1 MSDKNVVTLA
11 ASRDA
16 KVLSAPKHFRA
27 PQRAAWDDLC
37 ESAPVEASKPA
48 NRFTLEIAATLMAKF
63 RSGKAMTATET
74 KELKRQ
80 LVVLGL
86 AAADDD
92 GAKKK
97 PRKNSRYFGG
107 E

>member
-1 MSDKNVVTLA
+1 MSDKNVVSIGVVSGPSTP
-11 ASRDA
+11 SMPR
-16 KVLSAPKHFRA
+16 HFKA
-27 PQRAAWDDLC
+27 PQKAAWGDLVAA
-37 ESAPVEASKPA
+37 APAAAAKRENLFA
-48 NRFTLEIAATLMAKF
+48 LEIAATLMAKF

-92 GAKKK
+92 GTKKK
-97 PRKNSRYFGG
+97 PRKNAHYFGG

>member
-1 MSDKNVVTLA
+1 MSENVVTLGVVNGPA
-11 ASRDA
+11 IPP
-16 KVLSAPKHFRA
+16 VPKHFKA
-27 PQRAAWDDLC
+27 PQKAAWVDL
-37 ESAPVEASKPA
+37 VEAAPIEAAKRE
-48 NRFTLEIAATLMAKF
+48 NRFAFEIAATLMAKF

-97 PRKNSRYFGG
+97 PRKNARYFGG

>member
-1 MSDKNVVTLA
+1 MSKPKPID
-11 ASRDA
+11 
-16 KVLSAPKHFRA
+16 APKHFRA
-27 PQRAAWDDLC
+27 DQRLAWSDLV
-37 ESAPVEASKPA
+37 EAAPVLAAKPET
-48 NRFTLEIAATLMAKF
+48 RFTFEIAATLMAKF

-92 GAKKK
+92 GSKKK